1 MLPKLA
7 DMPPPTDHEV
17 LSKLTCVRCPLSFG
31 RRAAGGTAE
40 YVVCDLADATS
51 VRVAVDRAVNRYGR
65 LDIVFNNGA
74 TIQQPSEPPPGRALL
89 STTRPSGA

>member
-1 MLPKLA
+1 M
-7 DMPPPTDHEV
+7 
-17 LSKLTCVRCPLSFG
+17 
-31 RRAAGGTAE
+31 
-40 YVVCDLADATS
+40 CDLADATS
-51 VRVAVDRAVNRYGR
+51 MRAAVDRAVNRYGR